1 MGRNYELL
9 TEFESDLEPAES
21 CHANAVADATSR
33 AVVPPAWAGHDSGDE
48 EMQHLVRRVFLSTGE
63 NSPRAVVF
71 VGVELAPTRT
81 TLPLAEGL
89 KQVLFQL
96 RSVFDYVLIDVPCT
110 SVCGHAQILG
120 FVADAAILVVEANST
135 RCLSAKNA
143 QQTLAAAGIRLLG
156 TVLQNR
162 SFPIPGRIYKRL

>member
-1 MGRNYELL
+1 M
-9 TEFESDLEPAES
+9 S
-21 CHANAVADATSR
+21 HARAFAD
-33 AVVPPAWAGHDSGDE
+33 
-48 EMQHLVRRVFLSTGE
+48 M
-63 NSPRAVVF
+63 PR
-71 VGVELAPTRT
+71 
-81 TLPLAEGL
+81 
-89 KQVLFQL
+89 
-96 RSVFDYVLIDVPCT
+96 
-110 SVCGHAQILG
+110 ILG